1 MTKILA
7 ISGSLRKGSHNT
19 GLLRAAAE
27 HAPSGVTVELYSGMD
42 QLPAY
47 NQDYENDPGAEV
59 QALRDAIKG
68 ADALLFATPE
78 YNGHIPGHLKQAIDW
93 ASRPRGEAALNL
105 KPTAVLSVSP
115 SPNGATWA
123 AEGLRKTLTIAGANV
138 TEEINVPVG
147 GSLEKFDAD
156 GNLTD
161 PETIAF
167 IKAAVS
173 GLVEHHTLVAA

>member
-7 ISGSLRKGSHNT
+7 ISGSLRKASHNT

-27 HAPSGVTVELYSGMD
+27 HSPSDVSVEIYTGIDS
-42 QLPAY
+42 LPAY
-47 NQDYENDPGAEV
+47 NQDFELDPGAEV
-59 QALRDAIKG
+59 QALRNAIAG

-93 ASRPRGEAALNL
+93 ASRPRGASAIAG
-105 KPTAVLSVSP
+105 KPAAVLSSSP

-123 AEGLRKTLTIAGANV
+123 AEGLRRTLTIAGAEV
-138 TEEINVPVG
+138 TDEIDVPIG
-147 GSLEKFDAD
+147 GSLEKFDHN

-161 PETIAF
+161 PETISL
-167 IKAAVS
+167 IEDAVAS
-173 GLVEHHTLVAA
+173 LVEHKTLVAA